1 MGVHYE
7 RLEKAKKKVEGRDV
21 GEERKCMVGGESCRE
36 GYEGE
41 KDVKCCTGL
50 HKRGRRAVDR
60 VSKAT
65 LCRGGDREDEDKIAE
80 IE

>member
-1 MGVHYE
+1 
-7 RLEKAKKKVEGRDV
+7 
-21 GEERKCMVGGESCRE
+21 MVGGESCRE

-60 VSKAT
+60 VSKVT